1 MSTPGYIPLVT
12 THSRNF
18 TFDIKGITKQDT
30 KQQLLQNFTT
40 KMDEAGVVFF
50 ANAINASSIPEYTQ
64 AAKHCIVDADKALQF
79 RHPQLD
85 VGNDAFAFEEIGTRG
100 KFRFDLVVSG
110 DDPETESIR
119 SLVRQGSW
127 VPLIHDLLFPPHSD
141 HHHDTDHD
149 KSQCP
154 DLKCILSI
162 IYSRPGAPDQS
173 WHADGHHLGPVC
185 DALGLGAEPP
195 YAVCVF
201 VPLTPASKQVG
212 FTQFWPGTHKTD
224 KLLGF
229 GSGAEV
235 IGGTLDALVESGS
248 CVVYDYRLMHRGM
261 GNFSVDTERSVLQ
274 FVYHVP
280 AYQELKNYGEA
291 KLF

>member
-110 DDPETESIR
+110 D
-119 SLVRQGSW
+119 
-127 VPLIHDLLFPPHSD
+127 D